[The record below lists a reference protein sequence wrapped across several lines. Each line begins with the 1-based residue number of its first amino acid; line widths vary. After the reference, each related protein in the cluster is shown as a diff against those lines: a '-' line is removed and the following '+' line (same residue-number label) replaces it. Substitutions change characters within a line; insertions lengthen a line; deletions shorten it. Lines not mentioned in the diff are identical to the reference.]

1 MYRLNDER
9 MSLSRMTL
17 INWLYKGAAFTS
29 KLVDALKNQA
39 LEKDSIVNCDET
51 WCKVKVQDSY
61 CKKYIWCLVNKE
73 RRIAICMT
81 HVRAKFVDAFEQSAD
96 RDAEYLLGC
105 IGELYGLEEQ
115 YLKGQLSAEQITA
128 CRQSLKTKE
137 IVGRIRSKLHV
148 LTSDSHPPRGEL
160 MEKAV
165 NYLQHFRH
173 QLFAYL
179 KDGRYSIDNSLAERF
194 IRPLAGERKKSL
206 LNYLK
211 TLFREIVKG
220 RSDYEN
226 LLPMTIGI
234 STNNL

>member
-1 MYRLNDER
+1 M
-9 MSLSRMTL
+9 
-17 INWLYKGAAFTS
+17 I
-29 KLVDALKNQA
+29 DALKNQA

-61 CKKYIWCLVNKE
+61 YKKYIWCLVNKE
-73 RRIAICMT
+73 RRIAICMA
-81 HVRAKFVDAFEQSAD
+81 HAHAKFVDAFEQSAD

-115 YLKGQLSAEQITA
+115 YLKGGLSAEQITA

-137 IVGRIRSKLHV
+137 IIGRIRSKLNV
-148 LTSDSHPPRGEL
+148 LISDSHPPRGER
-160 MEKAV
+160 K
-165 NYLQHFRH
+165 
-173 QLFAYL
+173 
-179 KDGRYSIDNSLAERF
+179 NSLFFGSNRMANVSAAYHTLISTCRMTG
-194 IRPLAGERKKSL
+194 ISA